1 MLICCRSYA
10 QFVVCY
16 IAKSWIS
23 DREKSFSNLSAT
35 HTKLCNKD
43 LLVQFC
49 FKIDYSG
56 LPAHRIWI
64 ADLNIEVS
72 CLFLINVVYFLCW
85 DLVISTIHNRL
96 HSELKPC
103 NFHWC
108 ECLWRYHIWIHKR
121 ETISMQ
127 PLWKAILRV
136 TQIW

>member
-1 MLICCRSYA
+1 MIFYITRNLYGIKHMTNKILDMLLCVTLLPFLCTVCG
-10 QFVVCY
+10 VVY
-16 IAKSWIS
+16 SKIVNQWQWK
-23 DREKSFSNLSAT
+23 KSFSNLSAT

-43 LLVQFC
+43 LLVQFF

-85 DLVISTIHNRL
+85 DVVISTIHNRL

-103 NFHWC
+103 NFH
-108 ECLWRYHIWIHKR
+108 
-121 ETISMQ
+121 
-127 PLWKAILRV
+127 
-136 TQIW
+136 

>member
-1 MLICCRSYA
+1 MWDKAYDQENTRY
-10 QFVVCY
+10 VTMCY
-16 IAKSWIS
+16 SDAAVPMHSFWWIS
-23 DREKSFSNLSAT
+23 DSEKSVSNLSDT

-43 LLVQFC
+43 LLVQFF

-85 DLVISTIHNRL
+85 DVVISTIHTRL

-103 NFHWC
+103 NFH
-108 ECLWRYHIWIHKR
+108 
-121 ETISMQ
+121 
-127 PLWKAILRV
+127 
-136 TQIW
+136 